1 MRKIAQTAGGFACT
15 PRCVELLDA
24 SWRILTSSEGW
35 IYFYNPSL
43 KVVTDQDIRD
53 DVIYSLVI
61 NSTPNH
67 PLSESDPDDQT
78 EVLLM
83 QLHAESGAQS
93 SSSFLVI
100 NHKHCIASYVYQ
112 EVKDKNVHSLD
123 PNTCMILQELPH
135 YCLIYVTVNRKRRLY
150 WNYLWKHPAHV
161 STPRRAIQDA
171 SDALTWYYV

>member
-1 MRKIAQTAGGFACT
+1 MLT
-15 PRCVELLDA
+15 PN
-24 SWRILTSSEGW
+24 EGW

-53 DVIYSLVI
+53 DTIYSLVT
-61 NSTPNH
+61 NSTSSY
-67 PLSESDPDDQT
+67 PLSDLDDQM

-83 QLHAESGAQS
+83 QLHVEAGPQNP
-93 SSSFLVI
+93 SSFNLVV

-112 EVKDKNVHSLD
+112 EVKDKKFHSFD
-123 PNTCMILQELPH
+123 PNTRAIPQELLFFLFWLNH
-135 YCLIYVTVNRKRRLY
+135 VTVNRKRRLY

-161 STPRRAIQDA
+161 PTPQRAIPDA